1 MEIATLR
8 RDDASAH
15 SSEQFCGSTI
25 ALMRLLAGDQC
36 PRMLRLSSWRCM
48 LLLGP
53 GCCEC
58 LVTDC
63 RCCAVLCSCQWGYGG
78 ADCSVLKLPACRQSD
93 EPWAPVHTGWMPK
106 ACECYRQAAAH
117 IEVCG
122 HGHVK

>member
-1 MEIATLR
+1 
-8 RDDASAH
+8 
-15 SSEQFCGSTI
+15 
-25 ALMRLLAGDQC
+25 
-36 PRMLRLSSWRCM
+36 M

-58 LVTDC
+58 LVTDS
-63 RCCAVLCSCQWGYGG
+63 CCHAVPCSCQWGYGG
-78 ADCSVLKLPACRQSD
+78 PDCSMLKLPACRQSD

-122 HGHVK
+122 GGHEEKICSSIGACGPALTWSLCGSCQASDAY